1 MEDEGGGLEMM
12 TLSGKPQMIRRHT
25 KGREN
30 REMGKTMHV
39 SHNTVGK
46 CMREYE
52 RLQSEL
58 EAA

>member
-1 MEDEGGGLEMM
+1 M
-12 TLSGKPQMIRRHT
+12 SGKPQMIRRHT

-30 REMGKTMHV
+30 REMGKAMHV